1 MVGDDSALLKGVVAG
16 VVLLLLPLLLASS
29 SSDDSDESELITFG
43 LDALLG
49 LGIEVGAAPEEAGGG
64 VVEVG
69 SEEGVGVGLLGEE
82 GWAAPRPSRD

>member
-16 VVLLLLPLLLASS
+16 VVLLLLPLASS

-69 SEEGVGVGLLGEE
+69 SEEGVGLGLLGEE
-82 GWAAPRPSRD
+82 GWAAPMPSKD

>member
-49 LGIEVGAAPEEAGGG
+49 LGIEVGADPEEAGGG
-64 VVEVG
+64 EVGVG
-69 SEEGVGVGLLGEE
+69 SEEGV
-82 GWAAPRPSRD
+82 